1 MIKLKDLL
9 EGKYYTI
16 GGSEKSN
23 PNAVLDEEGAQEL
36 AKRMNK
42 EIKAPYVEAS
52 VSSLGGKTQPSVM
65 LRVSLDPRNTWTGGI
80 YHNSR
85 GSMWDIDYLGS
96 MEQHYLSLH
105 PEPRPW
111 TKFRKAKYKT
121 HDEAI
126 KKINAYIAKVL

>member
-9 EGKYYTI
+9 TEATA
-16 GGSEKSN
+16 E
-23 PNAVLDEEGAQEL
+23 PVLDESGAQVL
-36 AKRMNK
+36 AKRMQG

-52 VSSLGGKTQPSVM
+52 VSTLGGKDRPSVM
-65 LRVSLDPRNTWTGGI
+65 LRVSLDPRNTWASGI

-85 GSMWDIDYLGS
+85 GAMFDIDYKGS
-96 MEQHYLSLH
+96 IEQHYLSLH

-111 TKFRKAKYKT
+111 TKFRKARYKT

-126 KKINAYIAKVL
+126 KKINDWIAKAI

>member
-9 EGKYYTI
+9 KEVVGT
-16 GGSEKSN
+16 EHT
-23 PNAVLDEEGAQEL
+23 LDEPGAQEL

-42 EIKAPYVEAS
+42 EITAPYVEAS
-52 VSSLGGKTQPSVM
+52 VSTLGGKVRPSVM
-65 LRVSLDPRNTWTGGI
+65 LRISLDPRNTWTGGI

-85 GSMWDIDYLGS
+85 GAMFDIDHVGS
-96 MEQHYLSLH
+96 IEQHYLSMH

-121 HDEAI
+121 HDDAI
-126 KKINAYIAKVL
+126 KKINAWVAKAL

>member
-9 EGKYYTI
+9 AEI
-16 GGSEKSN
+16 ILE
-23 PNAVLDEEGAQEL
+23 PILDEPGAQVL
-36 AKRMNK
+36 AQRMNK

-52 VSSLGGKTQPSVM
+52 ISTLGGKERPSVM

-80 YHNSR
+80 YQNSR
-85 GSMWDIDYLGS
+85 GAMWDIDYTGT
-96 MEQHYLSLH
+96 MEQHYISLH

-126 KKINAYIAKVL
+126 KKINDWIAKAL